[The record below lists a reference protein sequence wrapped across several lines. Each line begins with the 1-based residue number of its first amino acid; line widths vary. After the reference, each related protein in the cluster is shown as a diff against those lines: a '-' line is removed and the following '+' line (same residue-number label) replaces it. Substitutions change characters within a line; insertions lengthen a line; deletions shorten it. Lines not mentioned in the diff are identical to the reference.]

1 MQGTIDSLTHY
12 ENEFIR
18 IKYLPEKKYIEEVWK
33 DFGEDEE
40 IKTAKNKLT
49 DMLSY
54 TNTNA
59 YLSDLREFKGA
70 SPENQLWVRNVWF
83 SEAYKAGLRIIAF
96 LVMEDVFANFT
107 VETAISGDY
116 AKKITL
122 HKFMTYGEAEKW
134 IEEVI

>member
-1 MQGTIDSLTHY
+1 MQETINLPTHY

-18 IKYLPEKKYIEEVWK
+18 IKYLSEKRFIEEVWK

-49 DMLSY
+49 EMLRS
-54 TNTNA
+54 TKVNA
-59 YLSDLREFKGA
+59 YLSDLRDFKGA
-70 SPENQLWVRNVWF
+70 SPENQCWVRDVWF
-83 SEAYKAGLRIIAF
+83 PEAFEAGLRVIAF
-96 LVMEDVFANFT
+96 LVMEDVYANFT

-122 HKFMTYGEAEKW
+122 HKFMTYEDAEKW
-134 IEEVI
+134 LKEVI

>member
-1 MQGTIDSLTHY
+1 
-12 ENEFIR
+12 
-18 IKYLPEKKYIEEVWK
+18 
-33 DFGEDEE
+33 
-40 IKTAKNKLT
+40 
-49 DMLSY
+49 MLSY

-70 SPENQLWVRNVWF
+70 SPENQLWVRDTWF
-83 SEAYKAGLRIIAF
+83 PEAYEAGLRIIAF

-122 HKFMTYGEAEKW
+122 HKFLTYEEAEKW
-134 IEEVI
+134 LKEAI

>member
-1 MQGTIDSLTHY
+1 MQGTIDSPIHY
-12 ENEFIR
+12 ENNFIR
-18 IKYLPEKKYIEEVWK
+18 IKYLAEKNYIEEVWK

-49 DMLSY
+49 EMLKS
-54 TNTNA
+54 TKVNA
-59 YLSDLREFKGA
+59 YLSDLTSFKGA
-70 SPENQLWVRNVWF
+70 SPENQLWVRNIWF
-83 SEAYKAGLRIIAF
+83 PEAYKAGLRIIAF

-122 HKFMTYGEAEKW
+122 HKFMTYEEAEKW
-134 IEEVI
+134 IKEVI

>member
-1 MQGTIDSLTHY
+1 MQETIDSPTHY
-12 ENEFIR
+12 ENNFIR

-49 DMLSY
+49 EMFRS
-54 TNTNA
+54 TKANA
-59 YLSDLREFKGA
+59 YLSDLTGFKGA
-70 SPENQLWVRNVWF
+70 SPEVQLWVRDIWF
-83 SEAYKAGLRIIAF
+83 PEAYNAGLRTIAF
-96 LVMEDVFANFT
+96 LVMEDVFANFS

-122 HKFMTYGEAEKW
+122 HKFLTYEEAEKW
-134 IEEVI
+134 LEEVI